1 LVIWVI
7 GVVREI
13 AWMACRG
20 GQVAGSIRLQHFVP
34 ESAVGAEEARL
45 VKALTVGGY
54 EAGGLDLVPVARAAV
69 VRDLI
74 AKVRQAGAHVVTAPW
89 IQRSSGGAEIE
100 FELVGEGDLAVA
112 MMALAE

>member
-1 LVIWVI
+1 MKL
-7 GVVREI
+7 E
-13 AWMACRG
+13 
-20 GQVAGSIRLQHFVP
+20 GSILCLSPGRRSF
-34 ESAVGAEEARL
+34 
-45 VKALTVGGY
+45 
-54 EAGGLDLVPVARAAV
+54 
-69 VRDLI
+69 